1 MAQNKNLAALS
12 AAGVSVWLDDLSRD
26 RLQTGNLQ
34 ELIDTKSVVG
44 VTTNPSIFQAALSKG
59 TSYDEQVKELAERGA
74 DVDATI
80 RTVTTDDVRN
90 ACDVLAKQY
99 ELSDGVDGRVSIE
112 VDPRLAHD
120 TDKTILQA
128 IELWKIVDRPNLL
141 IKIPAT
147 MAGLPAITAVI
158 AEGISVNVTLIFS
171 VERHRPVM
179 DAYLAGLEAAKAA
192 GHDLSKIHSVASF
205 FVSRVDTEIDKRLEK
220 IGSDEALALR
230 GQAGVA
236 NARLA
241 YAAYEEVFVGGD
253 RYEALKSG
261 GARVQRPLWA
271 STGVKNPDYSDT
283 LYVTELVAPNTV
295 NTMPEKTIDAVA
307 DHGVITGDTVTG
319 TATEAQDVFDKLTAV
334 GIDLPDV
341 FKVLEDE
348 GVEKFEKSW
357 LELLDAT
364 QGQLDAAKK
373 CEPTGVIHCA
383 TSATSG
389 CRESRVR
396 AAW

>member
-1 MAQNKNLAALS
+1 M
-12 AAGVSVWLDDLSRD
+12 
-26 RLQTGNLQ
+26 QTGNLQ

-59 TSYDEQVKELAERGA
+59 TAYDAQVSELAERGA

-99 ELSDGVDGRVSIE
+99 EQSDGVDGRVSIE

-171 VERHRPVM
+171 VERHRLVM
-179 DAYLAGLEAAKAA
+179 DAYLAGLEAAKEA
-192 GHDLSKIHSVASF
+192 GHDISKIHSVASF

-241 YAAYEEVFVGGD
+241 YAAYEEVFVGGE
-253 RYEALKSG
+253 RFEPLKAD

-307 DHGVITGDTVTG
+307 DHGVITGDTVSGTG
-319 TATEAQDVFDKLTAV
+319 TEAQAVFDKLSAV

-348 GVEKFEKSW
+348 GR
-357 LELLDAT
+357 
-364 QGQLDAAKK
+364 
-373 CEPTGVIHCA
+373 
-383 TSATSG
+383 
-389 CRESRVR
+389 REVREVVAR
-396 AAW
+396 AARCHAGSARRR

>member
-1 MAQNKNLAALS
+1 MTSATQNPNLAALS
-12 AAGVSVWLDDLSRD
+12 AAGVSVWLDDLSRQ
-26 RLQTGNLQ
+26 RLQSGNLQ
-34 ELIDTKSVVG
+34 QLIDTRSVVG
-44 VTTNPSIFQAALSKG
+44 VTTNPSIFQKALAEG
-59 TSYDEQVKELAERGA
+59 DAYDGQVAELAERGA

-90 ACDVLAKQY
+90 ACDVLTREWEA
-99 ELSDGVDGRVSIE
+99 SDGVDGRVSIE

-120 TDKTILQA
+120 AEKTAKQA
-128 IELWKIVDRPNLL
+128 IELWKIVDRPNLF

-147 MAGLPAITAVI
+147 KAGLPAISATL

-171 VERHRPVM
+171 VERHRAVI
-179 DAYLAGLEAAKAA
+179 DAYLEGLEKAKQA

-220 IGSDEALALR
+220 IGSDDAKALR
-230 GQAGVA
+230 GKAGVA

-241 YAAYEEVFVGGD
+241 YAAYQEAFVGGD
-253 RYEALKSG
+253 RFARLEAD

-307 DHGVITGDTVTG
+307 DHGEVTGDTVTG
-319 TATEAQDVFDKLTAV
+319 TAALAQEVFDELDAI
-334 GIDLPDV
+334 GIDLTDV
-341 FKVLEDE
+341 FLVLENE
-348 GVEKFEKSW
+348 GVQKFEESW
-357 LELLDAT
+357 TELLEET
-364 QGQLDAAKK
+364 QKQLDSAAK
-373 CEPTGVIHCA
+373 
-383 TSATSG
+383 
-389 CRESRVR
+389 
-396 AAW
+396 